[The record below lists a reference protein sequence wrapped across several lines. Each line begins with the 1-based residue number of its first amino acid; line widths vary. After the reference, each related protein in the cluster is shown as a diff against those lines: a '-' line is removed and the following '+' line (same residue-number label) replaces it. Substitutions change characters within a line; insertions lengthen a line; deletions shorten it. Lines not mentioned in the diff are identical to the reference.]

1 MHLLKLPSILAVS
14 AVLCV
19 SAGCSKR
26 GSQSKGAESQA
37 SSQPAPTSSSS
48 SSSATA
54 QAAPPSG
61 TSSSKSQ
68 GKAKSVSDENCPM
81 SVPGATAK
89 AEDVPEGVAL
99 TLNTPEPTQ
108 VPEIQQRSR
117 RMLHEQATATQ
128 QRASSTN
135 ATPMQEAQRED
146 LGDSQFEEQ
155 DGLDETGM
163 GGSGMAGAPSMPAS
177 ASVQDTPDGVVIV
190 YTALDPKKQKQL
202 SSEIH
207 MAADQMQHGKCPGMG
222 GPSPSME

>member
-1 MHLLKLPSILAVS
+1 MHLLKVPSILAVS
-14 AVLCV
+14 AVLCF

-37 SSQPAPTSSSS
+37 STQPAPSSSS
-48 SSSATA
+48 SPTA

-61 TSSSKSQ
+61 TSSSSKSQ
-68 GKAKSVSDENCPM
+68 GKPQSVADENCPM
-81 SVPGATAK
+81 TVPGATAK

-128 QRASSTN
+128 RRASSTN

-146 LGDSQFEEQ
+146 LGNSQFEEQ

-163 GGSGMAGAPSMPAS
+163 GGAGMAGAPTMPAS

-190 YTALDPKKQKQL
+190 YTALDPKKQKEL

-222 GPSPSME
+222 GPSPSMK